1 MSDDIFQRL
10 KAAYSKPTV
19 APKGFKNRHEIC
31 KELDL
36 KLTAVKELLLK
47 GVRDGRLSVVKV
59 NVNHKLVNYYGPPEK
74 SSSTAKAKRR

>member
-1 MSDDIFQRL
+1 MSDDLFQRL

-31 KELDL
+31 KELGL

-74 SSSTAKAKRR
+74 SSSTARPKRR